1 MKQKV
6 IKIGSSAGIIIPKS
20 ELKRLNVS
28 VGEEIEV
35 AVKSAGKVSQADTE
49 TLKIAE
55 DILRRYH
62 ADFEALARK

>member
-35 AVKSAGKVSQADTE
+35 AFKSAGKVSQADTE